1 MFCITV
7 MKKYFYVYNMNLY
20 VHKLSNKL
28 LTAKNEQTQR
38 TSRSKF
44 VLKSLM

>member
-1 MFCITV
+1 M
-7 MKKYFYVYNMNLY
+7 YMNLY

-28 LTAKNEQTQR
+28 LTEKNEQAQR
-38 TSRSKF
+38 TTRSKF